1 MPSPGRR
8 GDQLPPTEAAAY
20 RLALEAGADCMEVD
34 VSRTADG
41 GLVALHVR
49 HAHAPTTVNWG
60 FWLDNHL
67 VIARQAWAGQVVQL
81 DAGQYH
87 HSRLL
92 GERVLTLAE
101 ALRVRGNSF
110 LLSTGSAIV
119 LQTLGGKLKTIIID
133 VKTGPPLHEVS
144 LAYDVLN
151 VVRQAGCHNCLVWSK
166 LDGVVAELKELEPAI
181 KAGFIVMTDSRTGQA
196 SSLLRMIEPEVVGV
210 FHGLITPQLVAEVHR
225 TTWVALD
232 DSVQR
237 WEGGSGVDV

>member
-1 MPSPGRR
+1 MPSPKRR
-8 GDQLPPTEAAAY
+8 CDQLPPAEVCRRLLSQRAPLVCAHGGDSSRAPPNTAAAY

-41 GLVALHVR
+41 GLVALHV
-49 HAHAPTTVNWG
+49 
-60 FWLDNHL
+60 
-67 VIARQAWAGQVVQL
+67 VQL

-92 GERVLTLAE
+92 GERVPTLEE
-101 ALRVRGNSF
+101 ALR
-110 LLSTGSAIV
+110 
-119 LQTLGGKLKTIIID
+119 TLGGKLKTIIVD

-166 LDGVVAELKELEPAI
+166 LDGVVAELKQLEPAI
-181 KAGFIVMTDSRTGQA
+181 KAGYIFMTDSRTGQA
-196 SSLLRMIEPEVVGV
+196 GSLLRLVEPEVVGV
-210 FHGLITPQLVAEVHR
+210 FYGLVTPQLVAEVHSGAI
-225 TTWVALD
+225 WAALN

-237 WEGGSGVDV
+237 WEGGSGLDL